1 MKASDQLLE
10 DQRIVIFGAGT
21 AGIGIADQIRD
32 AMVNEGSLSREEAT
46 RRFWCV
52 DINGLL
58 TESMGNRLRDFQLPY
73 ARPDSKLS
81 NWMQDDEKKQDSDI
95 ISLADVVEKVRP
107 TVLIGTSTSPNAI
120 TESVVREIASHNKRP
135 IIFPLSNPTPLAE
148 AKPDDLIKWTDGRA
162 LVATGSPFNPITHK
176 GVTYVIGQANNAL
189 LYPGLGLGAI
199 VVRAKHIS

>member
-1 MKASDQLLE
+1 MTLTALYSALKASDQLLE

-135 IIFPLSNPTPLAE
+135 II
-148 AKPDDLIKWTDGRA
+148 
-162 LVATGSPFNPITHK
+162 
-176 GVTYVIGQANNAL
+176 
-189 LYPGLGLGAI
+189 
-199 VVRAKHIS
+199 